1 MRTFGGEESTRAV
14 ERDEGYDDERG
25 KLLTQGFPS
34 SSSRPPARSHF
45 VAGVRFFNRAVAPSP
60 SSPHNTPRLGFC
72 VDGFEM
78 PPKTR
83 STPRRG
89 KAVAAAASTPP
100 TADRRGSPRA
110 SPAGGI
116 SKLPS
121 GRYIARVD
129 GDTVGT
135 FDTLEEAA
143 AAMTQATMHK
153 VDARSTPVAT
163 PVARRVSP
171 PARVTP
177 EQAARRSL
185 PDPEEADADP
195 SASAPQTGTLHRPF
209 LARHPLLALL
219 AILLAVLA
227 ATRPNISLSR
237 DSAATSAAP
246 ASGCASAA
254 TLESLAGLAPPAWG
268 ETMEAFLDAAREA
281 NANLDATDSKRF
293 IGARKGVALALIVA
307 DAAAARC
314 RADDVLGAF
323 SECTRERCALRLDAD
338 ELVAAADSTRDGDGD
353 GDGRAAKVEAELEA
367 RGEAQRRLSTFLA
380 ACPGG
385 VVVVSSA
392 EALTPPLLSAIL
404 PAVSEGGR
412 FMRDGGEIRADRAA
426 YVFVAAGG
434 KEAGEGGAWREL
446 DDAGF
451 ARRAKDALAAGW
463 GSEEDGVVR
472 AFRRRIDFVAPL
484 R

>member
-1 MRTFGGEESTRAV
+1 MRTFGGKESTRAV

-34 SSSRPPARSHF
+34 SSCLVRCAVTKF
-45 VAGVRFFNRAVAPSP
+45 VVAGVRFFDRAVDPSP
-60 SSPHNTPRLGFC
+60 SSPHNTPRVGFC

-153 VDARSTPVAT
+153 VDARST

-254 TLESLAGLAPPAWG
+254 TLESLAELAPPAWG

-307 DAAAARC
+307 DAAAARR

-323 SECTRERCALRLDAD
+323 SECAREQCALRLDAD
-338 ELVAAADSTRDGDGD
+338 ELVAAADSTRD

-426 YVFVAAGG
+426 YVFVGAGG

>member
-1 MRTFGGEESTRAV
+1 M
-14 ERDEGYDDERG
+14 
-25 KLLTQGFPS
+25 
-34 SSSRPPARSHF
+34 
-45 VAGVRFFNRAVAPSP
+45 RFFDGALDPSP
-60 SSPHNTPRLGFC
+60 SSPHNPPRLGFC
-72 VDGFEM
+72 VVGFAM

-89 KAVAAAASTPP
+89 KAVSAAATTPP
-100 TADRRGSPRA
+100 TADRGGSPRS

-121 GRYIARVD
+121 GRYRARVD

-143 AAMTQATMHK
+143 AAMTQATMRK
-153 VDARSTPVAT
+153 LDARSTPVST
-163 PVARRVSP
+163 PVSTPIARRAPP

-177 EQAARRSL
+177 EQAARQSL

-195 SASAPQTGTLHRPF
+195 PASPPQTGTLPPPS
-209 LARHPLLALL
+209 LARHLLLALL
-219 AILLAVLA
+219 ALLLAALA
-227 ATRPNISLSR
+227 ATRPGLSPAS
-237 DSAATSAAP
+237 SAATSAAP
-246 ASGCASAA
+246 APGCASAA
-254 TLESLAGLAPPAWG
+254 SFETLAELAPPAWG
-268 ETMEAFLDAAREA
+268 ETMEMFLDAAREA
-281 NANLDATDSKRF
+281 NAKPDATDSSSRF
-293 IGARKGVALALIVA
+293 VGARKGVALALIAA
-307 DAAAARC
+307 DAADARC
-314 RADDVLGAF
+314 RADDALDAF
-323 SECTRERCALRLDAD
+323 TECRRERCALRLDAD
-338 ELVAAADSTRDGDGD
+338 ELVAAAANRTRDGEIRDGET
-353 GDGRAAKVEAELEA
+353 GDGRAAELEA
-367 RGEAQRRLSTFLA
+367 RGEAQRRLATFLA
-380 ACPGG
+380 DCPGG
-385 VVVVSSA
+385 VVVVSGA

-412 FMRDGGEIRADRAA
+412 FMRDGGEVRADRAA
-426 YVFVAAGG
+426 YVFVAAAGA
-434 KEAGEGGAWREL
+434 EAGEGGAWREL

>member
-1 MRTFGGEESTRAV
+1 
-14 ERDEGYDDERG
+14 
-25 KLLTQGFPS
+25 
-34 SSSRPPARSHF
+34 
-45 VAGVRFFNRAVAPSP
+45 
-60 SSPHNTPRLGFC
+60 
-72 VDGFEM
+72 M

-89 KAVAAAASTPP
+89 KAVSAAATTPP
-100 TADRRGSPRA
+100 TADRGGSPRS

-121 GRYIARVD
+121 GRYRARVD

-143 AAMTQATMHK
+143 AAMTQATMRK
-153 VDARSTPVAT
+153 LDARSTPVST
-163 PVARRVSP
+163 PVSTPRRAPP

-195 SASAPQTGTLHRPF
+195 PASAPQTGTLPPPS
-209 LARHPLLALL
+209 LARHLLLALL
-219 AILLAVLA
+219 ALLLAALA
-227 ATRPNISLSR
+227 ATRPGLSPAS
-237 DSAATSAAP
+237 SAPTSAAP
-246 ASGCASAA
+246 APGCASAA
-254 TLESLAGLAPPAWG
+254 SFETLAELAPPAWG
-268 ETMEAFLDAAREA
+268 ETMETFLDAAREA
-281 NANLDATDSKRF
+281 NANPDATDHSSRF
-293 IGARKGVALALIVA
+293 VGARKGVALALIAA
-307 DAAAARC
+307 DAAEARR
-314 RADDVLGAF
+314 RADDALDAF
-323 SECTRERCALRLDAD
+323 PECRRERCALRLDAD
-338 ELVAAADSTRDGDGD
+338 ELVAAAAKPTRTRDGEIR
-353 GDGRAAKVEAELEA
+353 DGRAAELEA
-367 RGEAQRRLSTFLA
+367 RGEAQRRLATFLA
-380 ACPGG
+380 DCPGG
-385 VVVVSSA
+385 AVVVSGA

-412 FMRDGGEIRADRAA
+412 FMRDGGEVRADRAA
-426 YVFVAAGG
+426 YVFVAAAGA
-434 KEAGEGGAWREL
+434 EAGEGGAWREL

>member
-1 MRTFGGEESTRAV
+1 
-14 ERDEGYDDERG
+14 
-25 KLLTQGFPS
+25 
-34 SSSRPPARSHF
+34 
-45 VAGVRFFNRAVAPSP
+45 
-60 SSPHNTPRLGFC
+60 
-72 VDGFEM
+72 M

-89 KAVAAAASTPP
+89 KAVSAAATTPP
-100 TADRRGSPRA
+100 TADRGGSPRS

-121 GRYIARVD
+121 GRYRARVD

-143 AAMTQATMHK
+143 AAMTQATMRK
-153 VDARSTPVAT
+153 LDARSTPVST
-163 PVARRVSP
+163 PRRAPP

-195 SASAPQTGTLHRPF
+195 PASAPQTGTLPPPS
-209 LARHPLLALL
+209 LARHLLLALL
-219 AILLAVLA
+219 ALLLAALA
-227 ATRPNISLSR
+227 ATRPGLSPSS
-237 DSAATSAAP
+237 SAATSAAP
-246 ASGCASAA
+246 APGCASRASFE
-254 TLESLAGLAPPAWG
+254 TLAELAPPAWG
-268 ETMEAFLDAAREA
+268 ETIEMFLDAAREA
-281 NANLDATDSKRF
+281 NANPDAIDRSSRF
-293 IGARKGVALALIVA
+293 VGARKGVALALIAA
-307 DAAAARC
+307 DAADARR
-314 RADDVLGAF
+314 RADDALDAF
-323 SECTRERCALRLDAD
+323 VECRRERCALRLDAD
-338 ELVAAADSTRDGDGD
+338 ELVAAAAKPTRDGDSRD
-353 GDGRAAKVEAELEA
+353 GESRDGETRDGETRDGRAAELEA
-367 RGEAQRRLSTFLA
+367 RGEAQRRLSAFLA
-380 ACPGG
+380 DCPGG
-385 VVVVSSA
+385 VVVVSGA

-412 FMRDGGEIRADRAA
+412 FMRDGGEVRADRAA
-426 YVFVAAGG
+426 YVFVAAAGA
-434 KEAGEGGAWREL
+434 EAGEGGAWREL